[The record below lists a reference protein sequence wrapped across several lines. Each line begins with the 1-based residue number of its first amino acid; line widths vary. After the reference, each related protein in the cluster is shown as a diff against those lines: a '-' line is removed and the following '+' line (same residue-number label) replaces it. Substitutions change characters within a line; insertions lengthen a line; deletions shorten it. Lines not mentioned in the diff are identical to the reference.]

1 MVYFLKAKYPENF
14 PKATRRWTRKW
25 TWAFKKRKYIKVLNE
40 LEEFKKTKI
49 KNIQKKNV
57 KGDRLENF

>member
-49 KNIQKKNV
+49 KKYSKK
-57 KGDRLENF
+57 KT